1 VVGVD
6 YRLTSVQAKKGKV
19 VSKMGRGRRGAR
31 ISMTGWD
38 PELITPDQMK
48 MAEPLLNVARLAYA
62 LIKRSIFTEGK
73 SGDKPFG
80 LYSDKRPPAKGHR
93 HGQGKPGHR
102 IGPDGKLIEEGV
114 GYVWVSPKRPQ
125 PAGFEFRVQS
135 GPMKGW
141 AAYKSSRAYAEAQG
155 KTKVTLYNTGT
166 LAQGMQIRPLGPTK
180 ARISFYGGSRKT
192 RDPGLGGTSGSRR
205 RTSQPKNNSDLARI
219 LGNKW
224 GFLLELSADDMRKI
238 DDVVAVLFFPALF
251 DMLRLAQIEVSAR
264 KSLRARNR
272 RLKTIKAQFEAAK
285 QGARG

>member
-48 MAEPLLNVARLAYA
+48 LAEPVLSVARLAFA
-62 LIKRSIFTEGK
+62 LMKRSIFTDGQ
-73 SGDKPFG
+73 SADQFFG
-80 LYSDKRPPAKGHR
+80 SYSDLQPSRPGNF
-93 HGQGKPGHR
+93 R
-102 IGPDGKLIEEGV
+102 ISDNGVLVEEDV
-114 GYVWVSPKRPQ
+114 GYIWVSPKRPQ
-125 PAGFEFRVQS
+125 PKGFLFKVRH
-135 GPMKGW
+135 GKMKGW
-141 AAYKSSRAYAEAQG
+141 AAYKSSRAYAAAQG
-155 KTKVTLYNTGT
+155 KSRVTLYNTGT
-166 LAQGMQIRPLGPTK
+166 LAQGMQIRPLGPLK
-180 ARISFYGGSRKT
+180 VRIAFYGGSRKT
-192 RDPGLGGTSGSRR
+192 RDPGLGGTAGSLRG
-205 RTSQPKNNSDLARI
+205 KGKALNNSDLARV
-219 LGNKW
+219 LGSKY
-224 GFLLELSADDMRKI
+224 GMPLLDLSAADMRKI

-285 QGARG
+285 RGAKG